1 MKGSLRSWLTR
12 RNLLVAAAV
21 FVFGSLIGVSIFTF
35 YFAKGFTYFQDDPAV
50 CASCHIME
58 DQYHGYQA
66 SSHAAVATCND
77 CHAPHTNIVEKYFAK
92 GVNGFNHGLAFTTG
106 WHEENLQITDFNRN
120 ITLDA
125 CLYCHA
131 DYVGDAHAARPNGE
145 QIDCLQCHAE
155 VGHP

>member
-1 MKGSLRSWLTR
+1 MRESLRSWMTR
-12 RNLLVAAAV
+12 RNLLTAAAV
-21 FVFGSLIGVSIFTF
+21 FVFGSLIGVGLFTF
-35 YFAKGFTYFQDDPAV
+35 VFANGFSYFRDDPAV

-58 DQYHGYQA
+58 EQYHGYLA
-66 SSHAAVATCND
+66 GSHASVATCND

-125 CLYCHA
+125 CMYCHA
-131 DYVGDAHAARPNGE
+131 DYVGDAHIGRPADE
-145 QIDCLQCHAE
+145 QIDCLLCHSE